1 MVSSLSIAQSISRK
15 RNPSVAFPWRFLSN
29 ASKRCQDVWINM
41 RLVVMLTLADN
52 VTLSKGRSQFA
63 LFYGFAAFHP
73 GFSDF
78 PVRASN

>member
-1 MVSSLSIAQSISRK
+1 M
-15 RNPSVAFPWRFLSN
+15 F
-29 ASKRCQDVWINM
+29 
-41 RLVVMLTLADN
+41 TLADN

-78 PVRASN
+78 SSESKQLSHLAPQVL